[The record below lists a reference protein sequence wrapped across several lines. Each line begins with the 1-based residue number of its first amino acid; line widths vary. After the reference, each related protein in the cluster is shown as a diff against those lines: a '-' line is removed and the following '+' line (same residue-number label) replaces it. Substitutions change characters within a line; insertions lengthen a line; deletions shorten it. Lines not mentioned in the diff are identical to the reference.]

1 MSSKTVRRGA
11 VAALALASTIA
22 LAAQPAFASEEPV
35 APATSAPAPET
46 EAPAESPAPEVSETD
61 APDATAPESAA
72 PSAPAA
78 PSAEARTSAGKP
90 AADKPAA
97 EQPAAAEAVAQPD
110 IAVSISEIGLEG
122 PAIAEVEVV
131 VENGSDQAMRKVD
144 VAFSGPVGWQVVAVE
159 HELSQIKK
167 GKQGTATFQVRIPEQ
182 RPGFALRVF
191 TANVSYTG
199 GDGAG
204 SATTTRAVPT
214 AAPLAD
220 LAAAFNNVGI
230 TSEQATGAGAFD
242 SEGNSFSAE
251 QLAAA
256 GAGPGAVVEALGASL
271 QMPASAPGTPDNVAA
286 SGQAISLP
294 GQGERLVLLGSGSGT
309 GATGTATVFYT
320 DGTTS
325 SGAVGFPNWSFQAAD
340 AHGATLAVATNGRNR
355 PSGYGDSAYQYRM
368 FAHSVALDP
377 AKTVEF
383 VVLPAN
389 ASMHVFA
396 VGIAP

>member
-35 APATSAPAPET
+35 APATSAPAPAT
-46 EAPAESPAPEVSETD
+46 EAPAESPAPEAPETQ

-72 PSAPAA
+72 PSA
-78 PSAEARTSAGKP
+78 EARTSAEKP
-90 AADKPAA
+90 AADKSAEAQPAAVDAA
-97 EQPAAAEAVAQPD
+97 EQLD

-159 HELSQIKK
+159 RELGQIKQ
-167 GKQGTATFQVRIPEQ
+167 GKQATATFQVRIPEQ

-191 TANVSYTG
+191 TATVSYTG

-271 QMPASAPGTPDNVAA
+271 RMPTSAPGTPDNVAA

-325 SGAVGFPNWSFQAAD
+325 TGAVGFPNWSFQAAD
-340 AHGATLAVATNGRNR
+340 AHGATLAVSTNGRNR
-355 PSGYGDSAYQYRM
+355 PSGYGDSAYQYRL

-396 VGIAP
+396 AGIAP